1 MFLRK
6 AAAGVI
12 KPEILPPTEGAAAQ
26 HSLHAYLQTRDW
38 ILLESMSLN
47 PSSYGWIVGSQGY
60 EPVSTLQPVAP
71 EELLEFTSCN
81 CKGYCSN
88 IDAAAVGRMKSNASQ
103 HAEIAKELHAKIALM
118 MRKSLKKTLTSI
130 HETSLTVFISLNS
143 KDCDF

>member
-1 MFLRK
+1 MSQFLLYSLWPLRSCWSLLAVIAK
-6 AAAGVI
+6 AIAA
-12 KPEILPPTEGAAAQ
+12 
-26 HSLHAYLQTRDW
+26 
-38 ILLESMSLN
+38 
-47 PSSYGWIVGSQGY
+47 
-60 EPVSTLQPVAP
+60 
-71 EELLEFTSCN
+71 
-81 CKGYCSN
+81 